1 MEYRIE
7 YKPQAVR
14 DLRGLDRQVRHRIQ
28 EKIEAMAH
36 DLAGDVKRLTNVDP
50 QYRLRVG
57 DWRVLFAIARD
68 TILIYRV
75 VRRDQAYDR

>member
-1 MEYRIE
+1 MEYRLE

-14 DLRGLDRQVRHRIQ
+14 DLRALDRQVRSRVQ

-36 DLAGDVKRLTNVDP
+36 DLAGDVKRLTNFEP

-57 DWRVLFAIARD
+57 DWRVLFAIGGD
-68 TILIYRV
+68 SLVIYRV